1 MIHKFS
7 TVAAWAS
14 LALIVYATLSPA
26 HLRPE
31 LTATE
36 PNIIVLIERVGAF
49 AVLGLLFSISYP
61 RHNGFVSVVV
71 LGGAVVLELLQTIV
85 PDRDARVVD
94 AIQKMAG
101 GGAGILAA
109 QFFMS
114 LLRTRAPMPHKL
126 REE

>member
-1 MIHKFS
+1 MLHKFS
-7 TVAAWAS
+7 PVAAWAS

-31 LTATE
+31 LTVTE
-36 PNIIVLIERVGAF
+36 PNVIVFIEHVGAF

-61 RHNGFVSVVV
+61 RRNGFVWVVV
-71 LGGAVVLELLQTIV
+71 LGSAVVLELLQTIV
-85 PDRDARVVD
+85 PDRDPRVVD

-114 LLRTRAPMPHKL
+114 LLRTRAQTLQKL